1 MYLIGQRDMTKAP
14 PTPHGS
20 RGCCRAGVRSGG
32 ATHTGERVK
41 CGGVMSAT
49 LGDRMPDLVCSED
62 RTHRIP
68 PDVWSRNYWKR
79 AHTMTPKVVG

>member
-1 MYLIGQRDMTKAP
+1 
-14 PTPHGS
+14 
-20 RGCCRAGVRSGG
+20 
-32 ATHTGERVK
+32 
-41 CGGVMSAT
+41 MSAT

>member
-1 MYLIGQRDMTKAP
+1 MNPEQLVTQAT
-14 PTPHGS
+14 
-20 RGCCRAGVRSGG
+20 G
-32 ATHTGERVK
+32 A
-41 CGGVMSAT
+41 S
-49 LGDRMPDLVCSED
+49 D